1 MEISSKS
8 VSPTVS
14 VVSLNGALNAR
25 SAEEAKQ
32 TFRDLVEQ
40 GVTQVIVD
48 LENVPFIDS
57 SGLAALVSGLKT
69 LGGEAANLKLA
80 APQSQAQR
88 STPVSVVPDTVLGPQ
103 RGLRQDAHALAATLR
118 PLSAKPAVANEETH
132 SLHSQGE
139 FASEAARL
147 RG

>member
-8 VSPTVS
+8 VSPNVS

-32 TFRDLVEQ
+32 NFRNLVEE

-48 LENVPFIDS
+48 LNEVPFIDS

-69 LGGEAANLKLA
+69 LGGEASNLKLA
-80 APQSQAQR
+80 APQSQAR
-88 STPVSVVPDTVLGPQ
+88 LLFELTMFDRVFEIHDTVD
-103 RGLRQDAHALAATLR
+103 DAIQ
-118 PLSAKPAVANEETH
+118 
-132 SLHSQGE
+132 SLNTG
-139 FASEAARL
+139 
-147 RG
+147 